1 MTELVNGVPGP
12 FPAPRTELSTSDGTQ
27 RAESGHRASE
37 SYERGAE
44 RAPERSLEPMGP
56 QTPFPPRTPAL
67 APVPSAQQR
76 TGDLAA
82 RVGSRADRRRD
93 SAEPGADRGTT
104 IIANE
109 VVEKI
114 VAIAARGVAGVH
126 DLGGDVSR
134 VFAAVKERIGL
145 GQPDDDQGVSVRLDG
160 AKATIKVTLVI
171 EYGFVVYSV
180 TDSVRGEV
188 IDVVEKML
196 GLEVTAVDIVVD
208 DIHVPDA

>member
-27 RAESGHRASE
+27 RAESGHRAPD
-37 SYERGAE
+37 SYERGTE
-44 RAPERSLEPMGP
+44 RAPEVGP
-56 QTPFPPRTPAL
+56 QPPYPPRTSAL
-67 APVPSAQQR
+67 AAVPPVQPR
-76 TGDLAA
+76 PTDLAT
-82 RVGSRADRRRD
+82 RTGSRADRRRD
-93 SAEPGADRGTT
+93 IAEPGADRGTT

-114 VAIAARGVAGVH
+114 VAIAARGVSGVH

-145 GQPDDDQGVSVRLDG
+145 GQPDGDQGVSVRLDG

>member
-27 RAESGHRASE
+27 RAESGHRAPD
-37 SYERGAE
+37 SYERGTD
-44 RAPERSLEPMGP
+44 RGPDPVGP
-56 QTPFPPRTPAL
+56 QPPYPPRTSAL
-67 APVPSAQQR
+67 AAVPPVQQR
-76 TGDLAA
+76 LTDPAT
-82 RVGSRADRRRD
+82 RTGSRADRRRD
-93 SAEPGADRGTT
+93 SAEPGVDRGTT

-145 GQPDDDQGVSVRLDG
+145 GQPDGDEGVSVRLDG